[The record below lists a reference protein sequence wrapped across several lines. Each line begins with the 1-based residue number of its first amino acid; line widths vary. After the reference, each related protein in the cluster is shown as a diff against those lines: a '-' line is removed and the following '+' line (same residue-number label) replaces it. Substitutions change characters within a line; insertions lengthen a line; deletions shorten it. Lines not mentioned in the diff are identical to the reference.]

1 MTRFGVLW
9 DLDGTITDSFNCFY
23 DGLIEFLDANG
34 FAIRPDPESYRA
46 AFFGKTM
53 DTILNAI
60 APAPLAEDDLR
71 RLSAAY
77 TDLCAERARKP
88 GAITMVPG
96 VDRVISELRSNN
108 VPQAIGSSSVLKM
121 IQGELAG
128 IGLFEYFDNI
138 VSRALL
144 PSKPAPDIFR
154 VAAASLGLRAEACV
168 VFEDSTMGVAAAKA
182 AGARCIAIATSN
194 PPEALAQADLV
205 LESYDGLELGTI
217 ARLAGE

>member
-60 APAPLAEDDLR
+60 APAPFAEDDLR

-96 VDRVISELRSNN
+96 VDRVISELR
-108 VPQAIGSSSVLKM
+108 
-121 IQGELAG
+121 
-128 IGLFEYFDNI
+128 
-138 VSRALL
+138 
-144 PSKPAPDIFR
+144 
-154 VAAASLGLRAEACV
+154 
-168 VFEDSTMGVAAAKA
+168 
-182 AGARCIAIATSN
+182 
-194 PPEALAQADLV
+194 
-205 LESYDGLELGTI
+205 
-217 ARLAGE
+217 